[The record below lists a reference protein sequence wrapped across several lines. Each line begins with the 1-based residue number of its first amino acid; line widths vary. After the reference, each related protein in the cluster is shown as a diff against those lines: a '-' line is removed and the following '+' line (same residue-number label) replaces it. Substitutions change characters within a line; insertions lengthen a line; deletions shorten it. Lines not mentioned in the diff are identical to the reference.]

1 MAETTSEQTDF
12 PHAQTLLR
20 ITTLCSPRRAPDQ
33 PTTRYFISSLAP
45 HEKSPAQW
53 MQAVRDHWAGVEN
66 RNHWR
71 KDACLFED
79 KTRSKNPKIVAN
91 LILLRNALLKL
102 LAGFAQESLPA
113 STEAIARNPTQAIN
127 LILRKK

>member
-1 MAETTSEQTDF
+1 METTSEQADF

-20 ITTLCSPRRAPDQ
+20 ITNFCSPKRAPDQ

-45 HEKSPAQW
+45 GEKSPSQW
-53 MQAVRDHWAGVEN
+53 MQSIRGHWAGVEN

-79 KTRSKNPKIVAN
+79 KTRSKNPRIVAN
-91 LILLRNALLKL
+91 LILLRNALLRL
-102 LAGFAQESLPA
+102 LEGFTQDNLPA

-127 LILRKK
+127 LISRKI